1 MRRLFRVAAAGTLI
15 LLVLLLIANASWKLS
30 NSRKHQLFGELVTR
44 VATNDSLVA
53 LTFDDGPI
61 THRTDS
67 VLEILADSNVK
78 ATFFAIGSA
87 LRERPDIAA
96 RIVAAGHELGNHSY
110 SHKRLVLKS
119 PWYVRR
125 EIETT
130 DSLIRAAGYRGT
142 IHFRP
147 PYGKRL
153 VVLPWI
159 LSREDRPVIL
169 ADLEPD
175 SDARRARD
183 AGEIVEY
190 VTARVRPGSI
200 ILLHVETP
208 SRKAGREALP
218 QLIGALHGAGFR
230 FVTLS
235 ELLARAPQ
243 LADETSDS
251 TPES

>member
-1 MRRLFRVAAAGTLI
+1 VRRLLRIAAVGTVI
-15 LLVLLLIANASWKLS
+15 LLVLLVIAMASWKLS
-30 NSRKHQLFGELVTR
+30 NSRKYQLFGDLVTH
-44 VATNDSLVA
+44 VETNDSIVA

-61 THRTDS
+61 PHHTDS
-67 VLEILADSNVK
+67 VLTVLADSNVK
-78 ATFFAIGSA
+78 ATFFAIGNA
-87 LRERPDIAA
+87 LRERPDVAA
-96 RIVAAGHELGNHSY
+96 RIVTAGHELGNHSY
-110 SHKRLVLKS
+110 SHRRLVLKS
-119 PWYVRR
+119 PSYVRR

-130 DSLIRAAGYRGT
+130 DSLIRAAGYSGT

-159 LSREDRPVIL
+159 LSRDDRPVIL

-183 AGEIVEY
+183 AEQIVEY

-200 ILLHVETP
+200 ILLHVEIP
-208 SRKAGREALP
+208 SRTAGREALP

-230 FVTLS
+230 FVTVS
-235 ELLARAPQ
+235 ELLGRERSWSP
-243 LADETSDS
+243 
-251 TPES
+251 PK